1 MPQGHQVK
9 ESLHESNIGQCRL
22 ILFITC
28 LNCQKSWLFYE
39 KNNREYQ
46 SQNPI
51 AYCIEGWKCSWKM
64 WCPLFS
70 NSDLS
75 GRGQGRDKMQMI
87 FIKCKCFSSLCSL
100 RHKNGQY
107 VHGAYFKYTIR
118 LEIRNR
124 TVTITWRLRGNWRGQ
139 CWSLFVSV
147 QRCLRTQTSKNGF
160 SGSQKNFQSSN

>member
-1 MPQGHQVK
+1 M
-9 ESLHESNIGQCRL
+9 NR
-22 ILFITC
+22 ILVNVVWFSSSRVSIVR
-28 LNCQKSWLFYE
+28 NHDFFMR

-87 FIKCKCFSSLCSL
+87 FMKCKCFSSLCSI

-107 VHGAYFKYTIR
+107 VPGAYFKYTIR
-118 LEIRNR
+118 LEIKDRA
-124 TVTITWRLRGNWRGQ
+124 VTIMWCLWGNWRGQ
-139 CWSLFVSV
+139 CWSLSVSL
-147 QRCLRTQTSKNGF
+147 QRCSRTQTSKKGF
-160 SGSQKNFQSSN
+160 SSSRKNFQSSN